1 MNKLKY
7 VTLVCVSLLTMT
19 SSVYA
24 NETKTSSVD
33 ISLDA
38 TVKDDKEV
46 SDVLD
51 SVEKELKDVS
61 TVNVEYASKVQEHV
75 ELSEK
80 IVTKTNEKS
89 ELQKTSKDLDAELEK
104 LKAEVAQLEQ
114 AKADRDAEA
123 KRKEQEA
130 KLKEQE
136 AKRKELES
144 SPSPAQA
151 PVASASY
158 GGGQERAAFEKI
170 SAELGLSEADKA
182 IWADIISKESG
193 WSTTATNASSGAYG
207 LGQALPAGKMAPYGS
222 DYQTNP
228 YTQLKWMYD
237 YIVGRYG
244 SMQGV
249 GAFWASHHWY

>member
-1 MNKLKY
+1 
-7 VTLVCVSLLTMT
+7 MT

-24 NETKTSSVD
+24 DETKTSSVD

-46 SDVLD
+46 SDVLN

-89 ELQKTSKDLDAELEK
+89 ELQKTSKNLDAELEK

-114 AKADRDAEA
+114 AKADREAET
-123 KRKEQEA
+123 KR
-130 KLKEQE
+130 KEQE
-136 AKRKELES
+136 AKRKEQESERKELES
-144 SPSPAQA
+144 SQSQSSAQA
-151 PVASASY
+151 PVGSASY
-158 GGGQERAAFEKI
+158 GSGQERAAFEKI

-182 IWADIISKESG
+182 IWADIITKESG